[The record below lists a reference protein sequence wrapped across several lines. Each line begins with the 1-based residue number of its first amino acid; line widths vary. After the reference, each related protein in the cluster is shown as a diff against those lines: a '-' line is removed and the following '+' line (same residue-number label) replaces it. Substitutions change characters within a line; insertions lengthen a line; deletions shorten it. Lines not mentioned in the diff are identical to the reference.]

1 MLKDS
6 LIYFVSFFP
15 LLIILTEP
23 FPQLIFLLLFVILI
37 PFIGSFWRQLN
48 FYDGTITAFGWVFL
62 SQILEFQALS
72 IIVIFLILF
81 WTIISMF
88 FIYNREYFTRRL
100 EQESI
105 LINFKGKERPAEWPS
120 CPIDQLKTWST
131 MVQGISKHR
140 PLPIRVLL
148 FNDMSFKTIGLAWET
163 WYEAV
168 IMLNRDFLK
177 KLPSDAQKALTAKF
191 FGELLARN
199 STTLKN
205 EIYWFGILLAWFS
218 SIVFLLVPDI
228 LQNNVF
234 NEIGFQILIV
244 LISIF
249 LGYCMITYRLR
260 LEDFQSDLR
269 ASDFTTLNDIYEV
282 YTTLEKHTPIKTE
295 NQFKKRVLSIL
306 SNHPTISQRKEFLEK
321 YGSFK
326 TVDLL
331 ETAKKGKL

>member
-6 LIYFVSFFP
+6 LIYFASFFP

-23 FPQLIFLLLFVILI
+23 NPQLIFLLAFFILI
-37 PFIGSFWRQLN
+37 PFIGGFWRQLN
-48 FYDGTITAFGWVFL
+48 FYDGTVASFGWVFL
-62 SQILEFQALS
+62 SFSNLTFQVLS
-72 IIVIFLILF
+72 IIIIFLILF
-81 WTIISMF
+81 WSIISMF
-88 FIYNREYFTRRL
+88 FIYNKEYFTRRM

-105 LINFKGKERPAEWPS
+105 LINFKGKERPVEWQT
-120 CPIDQLKTWST
+120 CPVEQLRTWST

-140 PLPIRVLL
+140 PLPVRVLL

-168 IMLNRDFLK
+168 VMLNRDFLK
-177 KLPSDAQKALTAKF
+177 ILPPDSQKALTAKF

-199 STTLKN
+199 STSLKN
-205 EIYWFGILLAWFS
+205 EIYWFGLLLSWFS
-218 SIVFLLVPDI
+218 GLVLLLIPDI
-228 LQNNVF
+228 LKNSIV
-234 NEIGFQILIV
+234 NEIGFQLLVV

-282 YTTLEKHTPIKTE
+282 YTIWGKNLIEKENSNKLFKRIKS
-295 NQFKKRVLSIL
+295 FF
-306 SNHPTISQRKEFLEK
+306 SNHPTIAQRKKYLEQF
-321 YGSFK
+321 GTFQ
-326 TVDLL
+326 TVEDLL
-331 ETAKKGKL
+331 QIAKK